1 MPPKIRT
8 YESDAIAVEYD
19 VKRCI
24 HARECVTRLPSVFDP
39 EQRPWVAPAN
49 ATADAVAAAVIAC
62 PSGALQY
69 RRKDGGSK
77 ERTPATNE
85 VWIEPDGPLFLE
97 GELEVHTPHSV
108 TEQTRV
114 ALCRCGAS
122 HNKPFCDN
130 SHRDVKFKDAGEF
143 AVGEQAAADAPAS
156 GKLVVRPQPNGPLL
170 LEGTFQLVSG
180 DREQSVVRSGRTWC
194 CRCGHSQNKP
204 FCDSSHRKVG
214 FEAE

>member
-19 VKRCI
+19 LKRCI
-24 HARECVTRLPSVFDP
+24 HARECVKRLPSVFDP
-39 EQRPWVAPAN
+39 ERRPWVAPAN
-49 ATADAVAAAVIAC
+49 ATADEVAAAVIAC
-62 PSGALQY
+62 PSGALQH
-69 RRKDGGSK
+69 RRKDGGPQ

-85 VWIEPDGPLFLE
+85 VWIEPNGPLYLRGALE
-97 GELEVHTPHSV
+97 IQTPDGV
-108 TEQTRV
+108 TAHTRV

-130 SHRDVKFKDAGEF
+130 SHRDIGFEHSGGFVSGENESTKED
-143 AVGEQAAADAPAS
+143 VS
-156 GKLVVRPQPNGPLL
+156 GHLVVEPQPNGPLL
-170 LEGTFQLVSG
+170 LEGTFRLVSG
-180 DREQSVVRSGRTWC
+180 DREQSVVRREQTWC